1 MQGAN
6 KKNIYIHIFVKVQI
20 IIIIMER
27 VMYNF
32 GESIMERVKNTNI
45 VHTVRI

>member
-6 KKNIYIHIFVKVQI
+6 KKNIYTHFVKVQI

-27 VMYNF
+27 VMYNL
-32 GESIMERVKNTNI
+32 ERV
-45 VHTVRI
+45 